1 VVAAEEPDRARG
13 SAAQRWAVVA
23 ATVLLGSLLAAWAL
37 LTPAFRGAD
46 EGMHV
51 STTIR
56 LAESGRY
63 PEPGRAMVEP
73 SIRAAY
79 QWVEY
84 FGREARTPVVARQ
97 VWQYDPPSMELLSAP
112 TMPRRPPAVDQMTQH
127 PPGYYLL
134 LAGAYRQLDLHS
146 TGPVVMLLALRAL
159 SLLLLLPLPWLC
171 AVVARQVGLSPRAA
185 AATAFLP
192 ASWMQFV
199 DVSATVTNGT
209 LLVLLSSIAIAV
221 LVPVT
226 QGDVRARRALGLGF
240 VVALALLTK
249 GFALALP
256 PMVAV
261 AYVLGAR
268 TAGWAPALR
277 GMLVALLTTGLGLWW
292 WVLNVVR
299 HGELQPKG
307 GVSFPAADAI
317 PPLTQWVHD
326 FSFTFMRTL
335 WIAVGWNEGTP
346 PVWLYTSAT
355 AVFALL
361 LVAGS
366 WALRGRRVVLLMHL
380 AWLGPL
386 AIVVSGSVGE
396 FFYSGTTRAAQGRY
410 VQTAVV
416 AFAVLVAAAL
426 ARFGRLLTWVP
437 LVTMLSAIAGTA
449 YGLHHFWAPAAGQH
463 PWLGRLD
470 TVGSWLPGGL
480 ATLGAVLAV
489 AVLAGITG
497 YLAVR
502 AVPHVDPDVG
512 DRPPSGAHS
521 LVAAAR

>member
-112 TMPRRPPAVDQMTQH
+112 TMPRAATRSRPDDPA
-127 PPGYYLL
+127 P
-134 LAGAYRQLDLHS
+134 
-146 TGPVVMLLALRAL
+146 TG
-159 SLLLLLPLPWLC
+159 LLPAAGRRLP
-171 AVVARQVGLSPRAA
+171 ATRPAQHRAGGDAARASGLEP
-185 AATAFLP
+185 AATAAASVAVRRRRP
-192 ASWMQFV
+192 AGRPLAPGCCCNRPFCRRPGCS
-199 DVSATVTNGT
+199 SSTCPATVTNGT

-226 QGDVRARRALGLGF
+226 QGDVRVRRALGLGF

-261 AYVLGAR
+261 A
-268 TAGWAPALR
+268 
-277 GMLVALLTTGLGLWW
+277 
-292 WVLNVVR
+292 
-299 HGELQPKG
+299 
-307 GVSFPAADAI
+307 
-317 PPLTQWVHD
+317 
-326 FSFTFMRTL
+326 
-335 WIAVGWNEGTP
+335 
-346 PVWLYTSAT
+346 
-355 AVFALL
+355 
-361 LVAGS
+361 
-366 WALRGRRVVLLMHL
+366 
-380 AWLGPL
+380 
-386 AIVVSGSVGE
+386 
-396 FFYSGTTRAAQGRY
+396 
-410 VQTAVV
+410 
-416 AFAVLVAAAL
+416 
-426 ARFGRLLTWVP
+426 
-437 LVTMLSAIAGTA
+437 
-449 YGLHHFWAPAAGQH
+449 
-463 PWLGRLD
+463 
-470 TVGSWLPGGL
+470 
-480 ATLGAVLAV
+480 
-489 AVLAGITG
+489 
-497 YLAVR
+497 
-502 AVPHVDPDVG
+502 
-512 DRPPSGAHS
+512 
-521 LVAAAR
+521 